1 MLLDG
6 ECQQIE
12 EQVFGSKQTS
22 FGEQTNSPLS
32 TSLFFPLMSPS
43 LAPSLAYLEQVINA
57 LAAGLGSRVATG
69 TQTALSL
76 PLSLSLFPS
85 PSLPSFPSLAYLE
98 QRSVSLEPCRAQR
111 GYGTKTAPEV
121 DA

>member
-43 LAPSLAYLEQVINA
+43 LAPSLAYLEQ
-57 LAAGLGSRVATG
+57 
-69 TQTALSL
+69 
-76 PLSLSLFPS
+76 
-85 PSLPSFPSLAYLE
+85 
-98 QRSVSLEPCRAQR
+98 RSVSLEPCRAQR